1 MVEIAVQEI
10 KALQGVDDLLAL
22 AALGAVDCFDDHI
35 GGDDVAVAGNRAVD
49 FVGADVEVLFSEESG
64 EGHLLVCGGVA
75 PCPLIMGYTPDPC
88 Q

>member
-10 KALQGVDDLLAL
+10 KALQGVDDLFAL

-35 GGDDVAVAGNRAVD
+35 GGDDVAVAGDGAVD

-64 EGHLLVCGGVA
+64 EGHGLCGWRGRPLSPNYGVY
-75 PCPLIMGYTPDPC
+75 P
-88 Q
+88 